1 MNEQQEA
8 KALVNEL
15 FSERAAKAKDLF
27 GRVWS
32 KFVMA
37 TEKSEE
43 EDNQKVPDDFMKAV
57 RKLVF
62 LLCLLHP
69 DWSEYEIAKDL
80 EHRIMGIKKAKEEK

>member
-1 MNEQQEA
+1 MNKQQEE
-8 KALVNEL
+8 LVNEL

-37 TEKSEE
+37 TEKTEE
-43 EDNQKVPDDFMKAV
+43 EDKRKVPEDFMKAV

-62 LLCLLHP
+62 LLCMLHP

-80 EHRIMGIKKAKEEK
+80 EHRLMDIRKAKEE